1 MKNKK
6 MSLLFLFFTILMS
19 MVSGNSYAYDFAV
32 ENDDGVTFYYNY
44 INDGKDLEVVG
55 ASNYSNGTINI
66 PEKVTYMGRTRS
78 VTSIGEYA
86 FGGRSSLTSVTI
98 PNSVTSI
105 GNKAFEDCHGLTS
118 VTIGNSVTYIGYNAF
133 YYCSG
138 LTSVNIHDIAAWC
151 KIYFMVDLSN
161 PLYYAHHLYLDGEE
175 IKDLVIPNS
184 VTRIGNYAFKNCSG
198 LTSVVI
204 PNSVTSIGSD
214 AFHSCSGLTSVVIGN
229 SVTLIGSGAFYK
241 CSGLT
246 SVVIPNS
253 VTSIYRSAFAYCSG
267 LTSVVIGNS
276 VTNIENSAFDGDDLT
291 NVTSMITHPFHISN
305 DTFTNN
311 TYFNATLNVPD
322 GTTDLYKSREG
333 WQNFTFIEESSGSG
347 SETPKCAM
355 PTISYNNG
363 KLTFAS
369 ETEGATCLSTITD
382 SDISFYTT
390 DEVLLGVTYTITVY
404 ATKAGYENSG
414 VATATLCW
422 IESEPKTEGLSNN
435 VSQVYANAALIQSY
449 GGTITI
455 TGVEDGTPIEVYAV
469 SGEIVGTAHATGNF
483 ISLTTNLKRG
493 EIAIVKI
500 GKKSVKVIMQ

>member
-78 VTSIGEYA
+78 VTSIGERA
-86 FGGRSSLTSVTI
+86 FSGRSSLTSVTI

-105 GNKAFEDCHGLTS
+105 GKEAFENCRGMTS

-151 KIYFMVDLSN
+151 KISFMVDLSN

-184 VTRIGNYAFKNCSG
+184 VTRIGNDAFNNCSG

-204 PNSVTSIGSD
+204 PNSVTSINSY
-214 AFHSCSGLTSVVIGN
+214 AFYDCSGLTSVVIGN
-229 SVTLIGSGAFYK
+229 SVTLIGNCAFSR

-246 SVVIPNS
+246 SVVIP
-253 VTSIYRSAFAYCSG
+253 
-267 LTSVVIGNS
+267 NS